1 MTNSYV
7 YGSGNELL
15 TEMKASGAWHHS
27 NVYAD
32 GRLIATYHDTNTYF
46 SFEDWLAP
54 ETKSLGSD
62 PHLGYSS

>member
-15 TEMKASGAWHHS
+15 MEMKASGAWHHS
-27 NVYAD
+27 NVYAN

-46 SFEDWLAP
+46 FVRRLARPGNNVPWLRP
-54 ETKSLGSD
+54 S
-62 PHLGYSS
+62 PWI